1 MSTGMRWLLLLVL
14 LSGCQRSNVDQ
25 ELLLQIRECDSG
37 DTRVI
42 MIDGKIICR
51 PYEGNAP

>member
-1 MSTGMRWLLLLVL
+1 MRWLLLLVL

-25 ELLLQIRECDSG
+25 EILLQIRECDSG
-37 DTRVI
+37 GRII

>member
-1 MSTGMRWLLLLVL
+1 MRWLLLLVL

-25 ELLLQIRECDSG
+25 EILLQIRECDSG
-37 DTRVI
+37 GGRII
-42 MIDGKIICR
+42 MLDGKIICR